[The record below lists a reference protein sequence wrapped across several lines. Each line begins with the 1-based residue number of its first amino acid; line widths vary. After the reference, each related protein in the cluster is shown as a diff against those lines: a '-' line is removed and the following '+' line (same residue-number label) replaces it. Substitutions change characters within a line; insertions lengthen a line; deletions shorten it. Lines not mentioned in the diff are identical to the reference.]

1 MGAVLLVDG
10 DRVYSACWEGL
21 GRARYRQVSGELA
34 GKFQEVS
41 KEYTSHLTLEIWTRF
56 SVFQWGLSPG

>member
-1 MGAVLLVDG
+1 MGAVRPADG
-10 DRVYSACWEGL
+10 DRVCSACQEGL
-21 GRARYRQVSGELA
+21 GCAHCRQVSGELA

-41 KEYTSHLTLEIWTRF
+41 KESTSHLEIWTCF